1 MALRAVLLCSALGL
15 LGLRGAFVAPR
26 GAAKESAWERE
37 EPTRS
42 AEFTELEAST
52 FEAPSASSSLDG
64 LLRFAAGALLGLAMV
79 GISGAPAKADVED
92 VVIPVDDKGK
102 TTTLTKEQLVRGKRL
117 FNAACASCHV
127 GGGTRTNQNVG
138 LAIEE
143 LSGAQPNRAS
153 VEGLVDYLNNP
164 TTYDGLKDISEVH
177 PSIKGGDIWPKMR
190 SMKQQDLYD
199 MSAYILYQ
207 NQTIPEKS
215 FGSASRNSVAVGRC
229 QRPPHWLRDCCEEV
243 PPAPKRRPLQAR
255 ALWTPGSGYRPRGDD
270 PHRRPTLQLREGA
283 EAKVRRGY
291 PWLPSKAVRNPEALQ
306 AFTPCLVNVE
316 ATDGDV
322 LGVALYSGLGSIAA
336 RMLCT
341 TAYVRID
348 AAFFAAR
355 LQKCLAYRERLFP
368 EPFYRLVHGEADGL
382 PGLMIDRYADHV
394 VIAPAAGMDL
404 VLWPLVD
411 ALEEVLKPKVVIIRQ
426 DTLGRRREGAAL
438 RREVLSGRYVGPTEL
453 RENGVS
459 FAVDLLS
466 GQKTGWYYDQ
476 RDHRTLLASLVANT
490 PRVLDLYS
498 YVGGF
503 GVTLAHYGAE
513 SVVCVDSSEAALEL
527 CRRSAAMNSVSPR

>member
-207 NQTIPEKS
+207 NQTIPEKW
-215 FGSASRNSVAVGRC
+215 GG
-229 QRPPHWLRDCCEEV
+229 
-243 PPAPKRRPLQAR
+243 
-255 ALWTPGSGYRPRGDD
+255 G
-270 PHRRPTLQLREGA
+270 
-283 EAKVRRGY
+283 
-291 PWLPSKAVRNPEALQ
+291 
-306 AFTPCLVNVE
+306 
-316 ATDGDV
+316 
-322 LGVALYSGLGSIAA
+322 
-336 RMLCT
+336 
-341 TAYVRID
+341 
-348 AAFFAAR
+348 
-355 LQKCLAYRERLFP
+355 
-368 EPFYRLVHGEADGL
+368 
-382 PGLMIDRYADHV
+382 
-394 VIAPAAGMDL
+394 
-404 VLWPLVD
+404 
-411 ALEEVLKPKVVIIRQ
+411 
-426 DTLGRRREGAAL
+426 
-438 RREVLSGRYVGPTEL
+438 
-453 RENGVS
+453 
-459 FAVDLLS
+459 
-466 GQKTGWYYDQ
+466 KTYY
-476 RDHRTLLASLVANT
+476 
-490 PRVLDLYS
+490 
-498 YVGGF
+498 
-503 GVTLAHYGAE
+503 
-513 SVVCVDSSEAALEL
+513 
-527 CRRSAAMNSVSPR
+527 